1 MTPAYWVAVA
11 LAGAGLLAMIVL
23 AVSLGVRLRRLA
35 RDAGSLRA
43 GITAT
48 TSTIAA
54 AMAAGRSHASGGA
67 GTAHKGTPDR

>member
-11 LAGAGLLAMIVL
+11 LAGVGLLTMIVL
-23 AVSLGVRLRRLA
+23 ALSLGVRLRRLA

-48 TSTIAA
+48 TSTITAA
-54 AMAAGRSHASGGA
+54 VAAGR
-67 GTAHKGTPDR
+67 TRKGTTNP